1 MQAKEPLVNM
11 QTPEN
16 QPDQPLFSHDGPSD
30 AAAESDRPTPWAP
43 ALSDPVSVV
52 IDQGG
57 IALLS
62 VRGNGNLN
70 IIDTSLMRQISTKV
84 NWLASLAEVKVLLF
98 RGHGERA
105 LIGGADIHEMQKLSP
120 QTASIFISHL
130 RDLCDAFYH
139 FPAPVIA
146 RLSGYCLG
154 GGLEV
159 AMACDLRIAS
169 RDAKVGMPEVKV
181 GIPSVIHASLLPRLV
196 GLSRSS
202 WMLLSG
208 ELIDA
213 DTALNWGLV
222 HEVYPPEQLEA
233 MIWSRA
239 RSLASMGPAVL
250 RQQKR
255 MMRSWQEQPLRTAI
269 EESIGE
275 FATAYASGEPQHYM
289 NQFIN
294 RKRNK

>member
-1 MQAKEPLVNM
+1 M

-16 QPDQPLFSHDGPSD
+16 QSDRPLFSHDGPSSVAADSNLATSGPD
-30 AAAESDRPTPWAP
+30 APN
-43 ALSDPVSVV
+43 DPVSLV
-52 IDQGG
+52 IDHEG

-62 VRGNGNLN
+62 VKGKGPLN
-70 IIDTSLMRQISTKV
+70 ILDSILMQQISAKV
-84 NWLASLAEVKVLLF
+84 NRLAALAEVKVLLF

-120 QTASIFISHL
+120 QTASIFISNL
-130 RDLCDAFYH
+130 RDLCDSFYN

-154 GGLEV
+154 GGMEV

-169 RDAKVGMPEVKV
+169 LDAKLGMPEVKV

-196 GLSRSS
+196 GQSRSN

-233 MIWSRA
+233 EIWSRA
-239 RSLASMGPAVL
+239 RSLASMGPEVL
-250 RQQKR
+250 KQQKR
-255 MMRSWQEQPLRTAI
+255 MMRSWQEQPLRAAI

-275 FATAYASGEPQHYM
+275 FAKAYESGEPQHYM
-289 NQFIN
+289 SQFVN
-294 RKRNK
+294 RKRKI

>member
-1 MQAKEPLVNM
+1 M

-16 QPDQPLFSHDGPSD
+16 QTDRPLFSHDDSINP
-30 AAAESDRPTPWAP
+30 AAESDRPTPRAHAP
-43 ALSDPVSVV
+43 SDPVSVV
-52 IDQGG
+52 IDQEG

-62 VRGNGNLN
+62 VQGNGTLN
-70 IIDTSLMRQISTKV
+70 IIDSSLMQQISAKV
-84 NWLASLAEVKVLLF
+84 NRLASFAEVKVLLL

-105 LIGGADIHEMQKLSP
+105 LIGGADIHEMQRLDP
-120 QTASIFISHL
+120 QTASIFISNL
-130 RDLCDAFYH
+130 RDLCDSFYH
-139 FPAPVIA
+139 FPTPVIA

-154 GGLEV
+154 GGLEI
-159 AMACDLRIAS
+159 AMACDLRVAS
-169 RDAKVGMPEVKV
+169 QDAKLGMPEVKV

-222 HEVYPPEQLEA
+222 HEVYPPEQIEA

-239 RSLASMGPAVL
+239 RSLASMGQAVL

-275 FATAYASGEPQHYM
+275 FAKAYSSGEPQHYM
-289 NQFIN
+289 SQFLN
-294 RKRNK
+294 RKRTK